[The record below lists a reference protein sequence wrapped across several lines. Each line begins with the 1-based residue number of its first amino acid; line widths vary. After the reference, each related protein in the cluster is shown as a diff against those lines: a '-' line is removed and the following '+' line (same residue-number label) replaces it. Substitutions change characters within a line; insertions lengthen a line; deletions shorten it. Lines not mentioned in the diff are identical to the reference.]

1 MRLILNFLIVQSF
14 WAFKTFVPRE
24 IHKSLSK
31 NVEELKS
38 KATNKLERH
47 FCDSDDGIKL
57 AKTGDELPECLK
69 DYKPPTAESLKKAK
83 EYLEEYGVFDGH
95 NDLPMTITYYGDM
108 NNDLSKLDLYN
119 DTDSGLAET
128 NIPWIKEG
136 KLRAQFWS
144 IYWSCKANYKDGIQW
159 AMEQIDLV
167 HRMVDEYKDEFTFIR
182 NSDEAK
188 IAAKNKKVASTM
200 GLEGGHM
207 IGSSLA
213 VLRLFYDLGVR
224 YMTLTHNCD
233 TAWATQSGNEESGKG
248 LSDFG
253 KEMIRE
259 MNRMGMLVDLSHV
272 SAQTML
278 DALDVTTAPVFFS
291 HSGSR
296 ATANRTRN
304 VPDEVLQKLVDNK
317 IDAVIMTVF
326 YSGFVQAPADH
337 PDYREC
343 TTVDHVVD
351 HMMHIG
357 EKFGWR
363 YVGIGGDYNGADPF
377 PHDLENVSK
386 YPNLFAKLIERLES
400 KGIGEKEIERIVKD
414 VSFNNVIRVWKGVE
428 DVAAA
433 QSKTAENS
441 KWIPVEDFDAEN
453 TGCMTGRNYPTIDE
467 PVGDDQTD
475 DIDDAGDSSNLAAIS
490 GILLS
495 LIFMH

>member
-1 MRLILNFLIVQSF
+1 
-14 WAFKTFVPRE
+14 
-24 IHKSLSK
+24 
-31 NVEELKS
+31 
-38 KATNKLERH
+38 
-47 FCDSDDGIKL
+47 
-57 AKTGDELPECLK
+57 
-69 DYKPPTAESLKKAK
+69 
-83 EYLEEYGVFDGH
+83 
-95 NDLPMTITYYGDM
+95 MTITYYDDM
-108 NNDLSKLDLYN
+108 NQDLSKVDLTI
-119 DTDSGLAET
+119 DDPKLAHT
-128 NIPWIKEG
+128 TLPKIHKG

-144 IYWSCKANYKDGIQW
+144 IYWDCEANYKDGIQW

-167 HRMVDEYKDEFTFIR
+167 KRMINQYPNDFELVMTADQAEEAAR
-182 NSDEAK
+182 RSDSK
-188 IAAKNKKVASTM
+188 VVASTM

-224 YMTLTHNCD
+224 YMTLTHTCD

-304 VPDEVLQKLVDNK
+304 VPDEVLQKLVDNN

-414 VSFNNVIRVWKGVE
+414 VSFNNVIRVRKGVE

-467 PVGDDQTD
+467 PVV
-475 DIDDAGDSSNLAAIS
+475 
-490 GILLS
+490 
-495 LIFMH
+495 